1 MVHAKGARIRV
12 RGLQPAQVLAG
23 LAGIAFLVVGIIG
36 FSRTGFGNFAGHHDA
51 GFWRFSANPLMSL
64 VRVVTG
70 VVGLLFAF
78 GSGRARAFGWLLF
91 IGYGLLFVWG
101 LMIDGLISTNPFANA
116 GNPLDIGRAD
126 TWLHLGIAA
135 LGLLIAV
142 LPARRTILLP
152 EDETVDEP
160 VVAEQRTE
168 VIDRT
173 GRTDRTDR
181 VGPVDRTDRIEADR
195 VHTDRVNSDQVTEEP
210 RRRSF
215 LRRDHKGRG
224 PEVTREERPPGLAH

>member
-70 VVGLLFAF
+70 VVGLLLAF

-173 GRTDRTDR
+173 GRTDRT
-181 VGPVDRTDRIEADR
+181 VDRTDRIEA
-195 VHTDRVNSDQVTEEP
+195 DRVNSDQVTEEP

>member
-70 VVGLLFAF
+70 VVGLLLAF
-78 GSGRARAFGWLLF
+78 GSGRARTFGWLLF

-116 GNPLDIGRAD
+116 GNPMDLEPAD
-126 TWLHLGIAA
+126 TWLHLGVAA

-152 EDETVDEP
+152 EDETADEP

-173 GRTDRTDR
+173 DG
-181 VGPVDRTDRIEADR
+181 VA
-195 VHTDRVNSDQVTEEP
+195 EEP

>member
-1 MVHAKGARIRV
+1 MTHAKGARIRV

-36 FSRTGFGNFAGHHDA
+36 LTRTGFGNFAGHHDA

-64 VRVVTG
+64 VRIGTG
-70 VVGLLFAF
+70 VIGLLLAF
-78 GSGRARAFGWLLF
+78 GSGRARTFGWLLF

-101 LMIDGLISTNPFANA
+101 LMIDGLISNNPFATA
-116 GNPLDIGRAD
+116 GNPMDMGPAD
-126 TWLHLGIAA
+126 TWLHLGVAA

-152 EDETVDEP
+152 EDETAGEP
-160 VVAEQRTE
+160 AVAEQHTE
-168 VIDRT
+168 VIDRDRVE
-173 GRTDRTDR
+173 RTDD
-181 VGPVDRTDRIEADR
+181 AA
-195 VHTDRVNSDQVTEEP
+195 P

-215 LRRDHKGRG
+215 LRRHHDERG
-224 PEVTREERPPGLAH
+224 PEAAREERPPGLAH

>member
-36 FSRTGFGNFAGHHDA
+36 FTRTGFGNFAGHHDA

-70 VVGLLFAF
+70 VIGLLFAF
-78 GSGRARAFGWLLF
+78 GSGRARTFGWLLF

-116 GNPLDIGRAD
+116 GNPLDVRRAD
-126 TWLHLGIAA
+126 TWLHLGVAA

-160 VVAEQRTE
+160 AVAEQRTE

-173 GRTDRTDR
+173 GRTDRTDY
-181 VGPVDRTDRIEADR
+181 VEPVDHADR
-195 VHTDRVNSDQVTEEP
+195 VHTDRVQTDEVTEEP

-224 PEVTREERPPGLAH
+224 PEVTHEERPPGLAH

>member
-36 FSRTGFGNFAGHHDA
+36 FSRTGFGNFAGHHET

-70 VVGLLFAF
+70 VVGLLLAF
-78 GSGRARAFGWLLF
+78 GSGRARTFGWLLF

-101 LMIDGLISTNPFANA
+101 LMIDGLIATNPFATA
-116 GNPLDIGRAD
+116 GNPMDLGPAD
-126 TWLHLGIAA
+126 TWLHLGVAA

-152 EDETVDEP
+152 EDEEEP

-173 GRTDRTDR
+173 DG
-181 VGPVDRTDRIEADR
+181 
-195 VHTDRVNSDQVTEEP
+195 VTEEP

-224 PEVTREERPPGLAH
+224 VPAS

>member
-51 GFWRFSANPLMSL
+51 GFWRFSGNPLMSL

-70 VVGLLFAF
+70 VVGLLLAF
-78 GSGRARAFGWLLF
+78 GSGRARVFGWLLF

-116 GNPLDIGRAD
+116 GNPLDLGRAD
-126 TWLHLGIAA
+126 TWLHLGVAA

-142 LPARRTILLP
+142 LPARRTIHVP
-152 EDETVDEP
+152 EDEVTDEP
-160 VVAEQRTE
+160 TVVEQ
-168 VIDRT
+168 
-173 GRTDRTDR
+173 RTDR
-181 VGPVDRTDRIEADR
+181 VTDTDRTE
-195 VHTDRVNSDQVTEEP
+195 TLPTEEP

-215 LRRDHKGRG
+215 LRRHHDERG
-224 PEVTREERPPGLAH
+224 PEVAREERPPGLAH

>member
-23 LAGIAFLVVGIIG
+23 LAGLAFLVVGIVG
-36 FSRTGFGNFAGHHDA
+36 LTRTGFGNFAGHHDA
-51 GFWRFSANPLMSL
+51 GFWRFSANPLMSV

-70 VVGLLFAF
+70 VVGLLMAF
-78 GSGRARAFGWLLF
+78 GSGRARTFGWLLF

-101 LMIDGLISTNPFANA
+101 LMIDGLISTNPFATA
-116 GNPLDIGRAD
+116 GNPMDLGPAD
-126 TWLHLGIAA
+126 TWLHLGVAA

-142 LPARRTILLP
+142 LPARRAVLLP
-152 EDETVDEP
+152 EDETVAEP
-160 VVAEQRTE
+160 AVAEQRTE

-173 GRTDRTDR
+173 DRTDRTDR
-181 VGPVDRTDRIEADR
+181 VAD
-195 VHTDRVNSDQVTEEP
+195 EP

-215 LRRDHKGRG
+215 LRRDHTGRG

>member
-23 LAGIAFLVVGIIG
+23 LAGLAFLVVGIIG
-36 FSRTGFGNFAGHHDA
+36 FSRTGFGDFAGHHDA
-51 GFWRFSANPLMSL
+51 GFWRFSGNPLMSL

-70 VVGLLFAF
+70 VVGLLLAF
-78 GSGRARAFGWLLF
+78 GSGRARTFGWLLF

-101 LMIDGLISTNPFANA
+101 LMIDGLIATNPFANA
-116 GNPLDIGRAD
+116 GNPMDLGPAD
-126 TWLHLGIAA
+126 TWLHLGVAA

-152 EDETVDEP
+152 EDETADEP
-160 VVAEQRTE
+160 TVAEQRT
-168 VIDRT
+168 DRPVV
-173 GRTDRTDR
+173 DHADDR
-181 VGPVDRTDRIEADR
+181 VAD
-195 VHTDRVNSDQVTEEP
+195 EP